1 MAGVKVVVI
10 YPRPTDEQTFER
22 EYKEKHMPMVESKL
36 KGMSRFVASKVLD
49 SPQGKVTA
57 YRIAEVHFATM
68 DDLRKCLDSD
78 GGREVVGHA
87 KEISTGG
94 EPLVL
99 ICDEESF
106 VYW

>member
-10 YPRPTDEQTFER
+10 YPLPTDEQKFER
-22 EYKEKHMPMVESKL
+22 EYKEKHMPMVEEKL
-36 KGMSRFVASKVLD
+36 KGVSRFVASRVLD

-57 YRIAEVHFATM
+57 YRIAEVHFPSM
-68 DDLRKCLDSD
+68 EDLKKTLDSD
-78 GGREVVGHA
+78 GGREVVAHA

-94 EPLVL
+94 EPLLL